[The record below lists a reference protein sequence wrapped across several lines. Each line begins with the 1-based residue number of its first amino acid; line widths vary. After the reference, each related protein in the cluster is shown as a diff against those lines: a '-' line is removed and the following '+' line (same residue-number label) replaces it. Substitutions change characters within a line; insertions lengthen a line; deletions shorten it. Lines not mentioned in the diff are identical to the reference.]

1 MTQPEVWERLQA
13 ELRAWREL
21 AHEKHHEVH
30 QLQQEKQVLREAL
43 AEAIQA
49 IERLQERAK
58 DLEGQIEVLLDRVK
72 TLEGQQAKD
81 SHNSNRPPSS
91 DRFVRR
97 PKSLKQKSGK
107 KPGGQPGHP
116 GHHLKPV
123 AQPDT
128 VVMHPVERCVRC
140 QRDLRACPATIIERR
155 QVIDLPT
162 KRLWVTEHHVEE
174 NQCPQCCHLT
184 RASFPAS
191 VKAAVQYGTGIQAL
205 AVSLVQGQAVPYARA
220 SQLLHDLLGVQL
232 SAGSIASFVTTCH
245 QHLAGVETEL
255 KAALVN
261 VPVLHQDETGMR
273 VGTEGWWMHVC
284 STDRST
290 HYAAHAGRG
299 RAGMDAI
306 GITPQF
312 RGTSVHASLVSYEG
326 YSFTPA
332 LCNVHHLRELTF
344 IEEELKQAWATR
356 MKDLLLE
363 MKAEVEQAK
372 AQGKSQLDVPLL
384 ARLLRRYD
392 ELLAEGYLANP
403 PPPPPQKSAQG
414 KRKPKQ
420 SPARNVLDRFS
431 QKKQA
436 VLRFLHDFAV
446 PFDNNQAERD
456 LRMIKVQQKVSG
468 CFRGEEG
475 IVRFCRIRSYLST
488 LRKQGI
494 ELLSAL
500 DRTLAGYPVLPAFT

>member
-1 MTQPEVWERLQA
+1 MTQPEEWERLQA

-49 IERLQERAK
+49 IERLQEHAK
-58 DLEGQIEVLLDRVK
+58 DLEGQIDVLLDRVK

-81 SHNSNRPPSS
+81 SHNSSLPPSS

-123 AQPDT
+123 EQPDT
-128 VVMHPVERCVRC
+128 VVVHPVERCEHC
-140 QRDLRACPATIIERR
+140 QRDMRACPATIIERR

-174 NQCPQCCHLT
+174 KQCLQCCHLT

-191 VKAAVQYGTGIQAL
+191 VKAAVQYGTVIQAL

-255 KAALVN
+255 KATLVN

-273 VGTEGWWMHVC
+273 VGTEGWWVHVC
-284 STDRST
+284 STDRLT
-290 HYAAHAGRG
+290 HYAAHASRG
-299 RAGMDAI
+299 RVGMDAI
-306 GITPQF
+306 GITPQL
-312 RGTSVHASLVSYEG
+312 RGTSVHDSLVSYEG
-326 YSFTPA
+326 
-332 LCNVHHLRELTF
+332 
-344 IEEELKQAWATR
+344 
-356 MKDLLLE
+356 
-363 MKAEVEQAK
+363 
-372 AQGKSQLDVPLL
+372 
-384 ARLLRRYD
+384 
-392 ELLAEGYLANP
+392 
-403 PPPPPQKSAQG
+403 
-414 KRKPKQ
+414 
-420 SPARNVLDRFS
+420 
-431 QKKQA
+431 
-436 VLRFLHDFAV
+436 
-446 PFDNNQAERD
+446 
-456 LRMIKVQQKVSG
+456 
-468 CFRGEEG
+468 
-475 IVRFCRIRSYLST
+475 
-488 LRKQGI
+488 
-494 ELLSAL
+494 
-500 DRTLAGYPVLPAFT
+500 